1 MDEQRDSDRITI
13 RIRRSHLYLMVG
25 LLVGFGAGL
34 LVTRATGS
42 RTTTGAGADG
52 APGAPPAAIVDVD
65 TEGRPSRG
73 PDDAPVTVV
82 EFTDYEC
89 PFCAR
94 HFRETYGPLLSKYEG
109 QLQYVTR
116 NFPIPQLHPLAEKA
130 AEAAECAHEQGRFW
144 EYHDLLFER
153 SPLLGPDSLRAYAGR
168 TGVDLAEFE
177 ECLTS
182 GRMAEI
188 VARDVQDGF
197 AYGVSGTPTFFVNG
211 RRLVGVF
218 SLPAFSSYIDEALEQ
233 VDDSDSDG

>member
-13 RIRRSHLYLMVG
+13 RIRRSHLYLLVG

-34 LVTRATGS
+34 LVTQATGS
-42 RTTTGAGADG
+42 RTTTSAGADG
-52 APGAPPAAIVDVD
+52 ASGSPPAAIVDVD

-73 PDDAPVTVV
+73 PEDAPVTVV

-94 HFRETYGPLLSKYEG
+94 HFRETYRPLLSKYEG
-109 QLQYVTR
+109 RLNYVTR
-116 NFPIPQLHPLAEKA
+116 NFPIPQLHPLAQKA

-153 SPLLGPDSLRAYAGR
+153 SPLLGPDSLRAYAGT
-168 TGVDLAEFE
+168 TGLDTAEFE

-182 GRMAEI
+182 GRMAGI
-188 VARDVQDGF
+188 VAQDVQDGF
-197 AYGVSGTPTFFVNG
+197 AYGVTGTPTFFVNG
-211 RRLVGVF
+211 KRLVGTF
-218 SLPAFSSYIDEALEQ
+218 PLTDFSSHIDEALEQ
-233 VDDSDSDG
+233 VDASDSDG